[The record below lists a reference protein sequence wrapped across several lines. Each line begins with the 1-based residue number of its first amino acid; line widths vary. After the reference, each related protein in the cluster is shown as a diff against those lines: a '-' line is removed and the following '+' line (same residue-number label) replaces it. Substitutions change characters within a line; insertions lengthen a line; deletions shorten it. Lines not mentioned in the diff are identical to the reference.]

1 MPQINEPAPDL
12 DISEWFQG
20 EPSNISQEKGR
31 NIVIIV
37 FQVNCPGCFITGFP
51 EFLESYRKYCKEPI
65 LFWGLGT
72 AFEHFQ
78 WNNLENLKKLIDQG
92 EVVGDTFYSL
102 NNQGMLE
109 DNYLSYKIPFPIA
122 WDKISP
128 ADPLKAKDN
137 AKKMID
143 RDFPNFS
150 QLPESTQKKIDD
162 QVMTYF
168 TDKKFTAG
176 TFENYQLRGTPS
188 TLLIDKSGILRG
200 KWFGSGFGLEKEIEK
215 ILNE

>member
-12 DISEWFQG
+12 DISEWVQG
-20 EPSNISQEKGR
+20 KPSNIGQEKGR

-37 FQVNCPGCFITGFP
+37 FQVNCPGCFNAGFP
-51 EFLESYRKYCKEPI
+51 EFLESYRKFNNKPI
-65 LFWGLGT
+65 LFWGLAT

-109 DNYLSYKIPFPIA
+109 GNYLSYKIPFPIA
-122 WDKISP
+122 RDKIYP

-137 AKKMID
+137 AKKND
-143 RDFPNFS
+143 R
-150 QLPESTQKKIDD
+150 
-162 QVMTYF
+162 
-168 TDKKFTAG
+168 
-176 TFENYQLRGTPS
+176 
-188 TLLIDKSGILRG
+188 
-200 KWFGSGFGLEKEIEK
+200 
-215 ILNE
+215 

>member
-12 DISEWFQG
+12 DISEWVQG
-20 EPSNISQEKGR
+20 EPSNIGQEKGR
-31 NIVIIV
+31 NIVIMV
-37 FQVNCPGCFITGFP
+37 FQVNCPGCFIAGFP
-51 EFLESYRKYCKEPI
+51 EFLESHRKFNNKPI
-65 LFWGLGT
+65 LFWGLAT
-72 AFEHFQ
+72 AFEYFQ

-109 DNYLSYKIPFPIA
+109 GNYLSYKIPFPIA
-122 WDKISP
+122 WDKIYP

-150 QLPESTQKKIDD
+150 QLPESTQKKIND
-162 QVMTYF
+162 QVMAYYKN
-168 TDKKFTAG
+168 KKFSAG

-188 TLLIDKSGILRG
+188 TLLIDKNGTLRG
-200 KWFGSGFGLEKEIEK
+200 KWFGSGFGLETEIEK
-215 ILNE
+215 LLNE